1 VPPIAYRGRM
11 ATSTSSPDRRAV
23 DRRAAR
29 VAVAG
34 ALFLGVVVLT
44 VFVHGMT
51 GLDTA
56 VREWLIERR
65 AAGWTEAMKVA
76 STIGSAWVLTPV
88 AVVVALVLAVRGA
101 RADALLVALVTLGV
115 LVLGPLL
122 KLIIERPRPA
132 DDRLVL
138 VNSWAYPSGHSLTSM
153 AVVGVLT
160 VLAVRHLR
168 ARLARVAAVVVG
180 VALVAA
186 VGISRIYLGVH
197 WPTDV
202 LAGWLMG
209 AMWLAVWLILLDSRR
224 ARLAS

>member
-1 VPPIAYRGRM
+1 M
-11 ATSTSSPDRRAV
+11 
-23 DRRAAR
+23 
-29 VAVAG
+29 
-34 ALFLGVVVLT
+34 
-44 VFVHGMT
+44 
-51 GLDTA
+51 
-56 VREWLIERR
+56 IERR
-65 AAGWTEAMKVA
+65 NGGWTDAMKVV

-88 AVVVALVLAVRGA
+88 AVVVTLVLALRGP
-101 RADALLVALVTLGV
+101 RSDALLVGLVTLGV

-122 KLIIERPRPA
+122 KLIIERPRPV

-138 VNSWAYPSGHSLTSM
+138 VDSWAYPSGHSLTSM

-168 ARLARVAAVVVG
+168 ARPARVAAVVVG
-180 VALVAA
+180 AALVAA
-186 VGISRIYLGVH
+186 VGLSRVYLGVH

-224 ARLAS
+224 ARLAA